1 MIKIGISM
9 IKNWYSNYLY
19 FNDQHFKKPMVP
31 FVSWSLLSLGPFW
44 PWSLLSLGPFW
55 PWSLL
60 AMVPFGSWSLLAG
73 PFWPVPFGRSLMAW
87 SLLTSN
93 VIIHTTCVRNLL
105 SHFLLKVF
113 FVDFQINLTFQINIT
128 KPAFIPNHV
137 LEVNYI
143 KKKNC
148 QKYFYNISKI

>member
-9 IKNWYSNYLY
+9 IKNWYSNYFY

-73 PFWPVPFGRSLMAW
+73 PFWPVPFGQSLLAW

-93 VIIHTTCVRNLL
+93 DYFIFIKVGHLL
-105 SHFLLKVF
+105 SDSNSKLAIEFC
-113 FVDFQINLTFQINIT
+113 DQIN
-128 KPAFIPNHV
+128 
-137 LEVNYI
+137 
-143 KKKNC
+143 
-148 QKYFYNISKI
+148 SKASEI

>member
-73 PFWPVPFGRSLMAW
+73 PFWPVPFGQSLLAW

-93 VIIHTTCVRNLL
+93 ALDMYPLTIKEYGLFCYQATKWAMLL
-105 SHFLLKVF
+105 LLPVGR
-113 FVDFQINLTFQINIT
+113 VYL
-128 KPAFIPNHV
+128 
-137 LEVNYI
+137 
-143 KKKNC
+143 
-148 QKYFYNISKI
+148 SR